1 MTDVIRIDKDIPMA
15 RRIKPS
21 KYPFNMMQ
29 VGDSFY
35 TDLKATS
42 LRSLATH
49 YAKRENGTVKFAV
62 RIEGDGSRVW
72 RVA

>member
-1 MTDVIRIDKDIPMA
+1 MTDVIRIEKDIPLA
-15 RRIKPS
+15 HRVTTS
-21 KYPFNMMQ
+21 KYPFPQMQ